1 MIDPELL
8 ALLVCPETHQELAE
22 AGPGDV
28 ARINEAI
35 GQGRVANVGGQAVSE
50 PVEGAL
56 IRADG
61 RIAYPVRDD
70 IPVMLVAEGLV
81 VGELGLG
88 AKVSVHG

>member
-22 AGPGDV
+22 AGPVDV

-35 GQGRVANVGGQAVSE
+35 GQGRVANAGGQAVSE
-50 PVEGAL
+50 AVEGAL

-88 AKVSVHG
+88 AKVSFHG